1 MKSLPKNVPAS
12 VRARL
17 LNLSRNREED
27 FNLTLSRFVS
37 ERFLYRLGKSEYRK
51 KYILKGAMLLTSL
64 LEDVRYRP
72 TRDIDV
78 LRVGTVERQAII
90 TDISAVC
97 SIDDLSD
104 GLVFDISKATF
115 EDIRKNNRYH
125 GIRAKIP
132 VRLGDA
138 RIPLQLDIGFGDAV
152 YPPPQTVRIEPIL
165 DHEAPEVFA
174 YSLQTVVAEKL
185 EAIVSVGMVTS
196 RMKDFFDLFT
206 IASSRRFN
214 RHDLFESI
222 QTTFQR
228 RGTPLPTVIP
238 TVLSETM
245 PKGPAKQTQW
255 GAFVRRI
262 ERSPAELPLD
272 VVSGRIRDF
281 ARIIWDRSLHADITT
296 WTPEE
301 GWH

>member
-27 FNLTLSRFVS
+27 FNLTLSRFAS

-51 KYILKGAMLLTSL
+51 KYVLKGAMLLMSL
-64 LEDVRYRP
+64 LEDVNYRP

-78 LRVGTVERQAII
+78 LKEGAGERQSII

-97 SIDDLSD
+97 SIGDLSD

-115 EDIRKNNRYH
+115 EDIRENNRYH
-125 GIRAKIP
+125 GVRVKIP

-138 RIPLQLDIGFGDAV
+138 RIPLQIDIGFGDAV
-152 YPPPQTVRIEPIL
+152 YPPPETLRIKPLL

-174 YSLQTVVAEKL
+174 YPLQAVVAEKL
-185 EAIVSVGMVTS
+185 EAIISVGMVTS
-196 RMKDFFDLFT
+196 RMKDFFDLFM
-206 IASSRRFN
+206 IASSRRFD

-222 QTTFQR
+222 QTTFHR
-228 RGTPLPTVIP
+228 RASQLPTEIP
-238 TVLSETM
+238 MVLSETM
-245 PKGPAKQTQW
+245 PQDAAKKTQW
-255 GAFVRRI
+255 AAFVRRI
-262 ERSPAELPLD
+262 EREPSELPLD
-272 VVSGRIRDF
+272 TVVSRIREF
-281 ARIIWDRSLHADITT
+281 TRIIWDRSLHADITT
-296 WTPEE
+296 WTPEN

>member
-17 LNLSRNREED
+17 LNLSRDREED
-27 FNLTLSRFVS
+27 FNLTLSRFAS

-51 KYILKGAMLLTSL
+51 KYVLKGAMLLTSL
-64 LEDVRYRP
+64 LEDVRYRS

-78 LRVGTVERQAII
+78 LKEGTGERESII

-97 SIDDLSD
+97 SLVDSSD

-115 EDIRKNNRYH
+115 EDIRGNNRYH
-125 GIRAKIP
+125 GVRTKIP

-138 RIPLQLDIGFGDAV
+138 RIPLQIDIGFGDAV
-152 YPPPQTVRIEPIL
+152 YPPPRTVKIVPLL

-174 YSLQTVVAEKL
+174 YPLQAVVAEKL

-196 RMKDFFDLFT
+196 RMKDFFDLFM
-206 IASSRRFN
+206 IASSRGFN

-222 QTTFQR
+222 QTTFYR
-228 RGTPLPTVIP
+228 RGTPLPTEMPI
-238 TVLSETM
+238 VLSDTM
-245 PKGPAKQTQW
+245 PQDPAKQTQW
-255 GAFVRRI
+255 AAFVRRI

-272 VVSGRIRDF
+272 VVVSRIRDF
-281 ARIIWDRSLHADITT
+281 TRIIWDRSLHADFTT
-296 WTPEE
+296 WTPGE